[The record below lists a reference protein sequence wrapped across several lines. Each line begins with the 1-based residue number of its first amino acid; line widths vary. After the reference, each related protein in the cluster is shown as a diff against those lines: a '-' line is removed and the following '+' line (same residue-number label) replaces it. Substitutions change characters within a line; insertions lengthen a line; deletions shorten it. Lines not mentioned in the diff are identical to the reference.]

1 MNETRVQQVR
11 IDVDAETKRRIELAA
26 AEKSVSVSEYL
37 LAAARHQLVMDG
49 ILEPV
54 DDEQSEFTQLV
65 QDLRA
70 LRKGILAERN
80 GELIDVDAFL
90 NSVRDERDAYLFEL
104 R

>member
-1 MNETRVQQVR
+1 MNETRVQQVW
-11 IDVDAETKRRIELAA
+11 IDVDAETKRRIELVA
-26 AEKSVSVSEYL
+26 AEKNVSVSDYL
-37 LAAARHQLVMDG
+37 LTAARHQLVMDG

-54 DDEQSEFTQLV
+54 DDEQGEFTQLV

-90 NSVRDERDAYLFEL
+90 NSVRDERDADLFDL

>member
-26 AEKSVSVSEYL
+26 AEKNVSVSEYL
-37 LAAARHQLVMDG
+37 LTAARHQLVMDG

-90 NSVRDERDAYLFEL
+90 NSVRDERDADLFDL

>member
-26 AEKSVSVSEYL
+26 AEKNVSVSEYL
-37 LAAARHQLVMDG
+37 LTAARHQLVMDG
-49 ILEPV
+49 IVEPV

-90 NSVRDERDAYLFEL
+90 NSVRDERDADLFDL